1 MLKTLEILPF
11 VPGNF
16 LLESLGSLLRLMRLL
31 TGAVFCRG
39 VCDGGDGIWVDGFP
53 LSLARASRTPTQ
65 YRTIY
70 TQYSS

>member
-16 LLESLGSLLRLMRLL
+16 LLESLLRLMSMTPL

-39 VCDGGDGIWVDGFP
+39 VCDGGDGIWAEGFP

-65 YRTIY
+65 
-70 TQYSS
+70 